1 MEPSMRY
8 LVVGML
14 LMMLAGCQRSNESLA
29 TQDEFR
35 VMTFNIRNSKAPDEE
50 NAWPHRKH
58 SVAQAIEKGRA
69 DFVGLQEVY
78 VDQKLFL
85 ESALPAYQWLFR
97 TREQTIDAG
106 EATPLLY
113 RKDRWTVDKEEA
125 GHFWL
130 SDSPELPGSSSWG
143 NEIPRMVTWARFVDK
158 RSQLGIYVYN
168 SHLDHQSI
176 ESRKRST
183 QLLMEKAR
191 GRKHQTEPVV
201 LLGDFNAD
209 EDSEALR
216 SIVHV
221 SESFVD
227 VLRTWQEAS
236 QAHGTSHGFTG
247 TQNGK
252 RRDYIFSASSLGIVE
267 AQTLVEKFAGRYPSD
282 HFPVAATL
290 SRQ

>member
-1 MEPSMRY
+1 M
-8 LVVGML
+8 VT
-14 LMMLAGCQRSNESLA
+14 GCQRAGESHA
-29 TQDEFR
+29 NRDEFR
-35 VMTFNIRNSKAPDEE
+35 VMTFNIRNSQASDAE

-58 SVAQAIEKGRA
+58 SVAQAIETGRA
-69 DFVGLQEVY
+69 DFIGLQEVY

-85 ESALPAYQWLFR
+85 ESALPDYQWLFR
-97 TREQTIDAG
+97 TREQKVDVG

-113 RKDRWTVDKEEA
+113 RKDRWTLDDHEA

-130 SDSPELPGSSSWG
+130 SDSPQLPGSASWG

-158 RSQLGIYVYN
+158 RTKGGIYVYN

-176 ESRKRST
+176 ESRRRST
-183 QLLMEKAR
+183 QLLMEKVR
-191 GRKHQTEPVV
+191 GRSHRTEPVV

-209 EDSEALR
+209 EDSDALR

-227 VLRTWQEAS
+227 VLRAWQDAS

-252 RRDYIFSASSLGIVE
+252 RRDYIFGTSSLGIME
-267 AQTLVEKFAGRYPSD
+267 AHTLVEKFSGRYPSD

-290 SRQ
+290 SR